1 MFREVIVAPG
11 SDPAM
16 GADLMPSQSRHAT
29 LLMALV
35 AITLCV
41 QAQNVSPHVAPP
53 APAKTMLD
61 MPYRDMAQMMT
72 MNDAAQMGMVLVDR
86 FEWRDAGAAAAAW
99 EASAWY
105 GGDYNKL
112 WFKAEGW
119 HVRDRTEDA
128 RAELLWDRTVA
139 RWWSMQLGA
148 REDFGSGPSR
158 TWAAVGMQGL
168 APQWFSLQ
176 GTLYVGEAGRTAARF
191 QAQYE
196 LLFTQRLILQ
206 PDLEVNLYGKSDP
219 ERNIGA
225 GFSDMELGLRLR
237 YEVRREFAPYIGLT
251 WNQAFGETADLRR
264 ATNERA
270 NELCAVAGVRVWF

>member
-1 MFREVIVAPG
+1 
-11 SDPAM
+11 
-16 GADLMPSQSRHAT
+16 MPSHFLHAT
-29 LLMALV
+29 LVIALV
-35 AITLCV
+35 ATTFCV
-41 QAQNVSPHVAPP
+41 QADDVSPHVAPA
-53 APAKTMLD
+53 APAKAMPD
-61 MPYRDMAQMMT
+61 MPYHDMAQMMT
-72 MNDAAQMGMVLVDR
+72 MNDAAQIGMVLVDR
-86 FEWRDAGAAAAAW
+86 MEWRHAGAASAAW
-99 EASAWY
+99 EANLWY

-112 WFKAEGW
+112 WFKTEGW

-139 RWWSMQLGA
+139 RWWSLQLGA

-168 APQWFSLQ
+168 APQWFTLQ
-176 GTLYVGEAGRTAARF
+176 GTLYAGDAGRTAARF

-206 PDLEVNLYGKSDP
+206 PELEVNLYGKSDP
-219 ERNIGA
+219 ERNIGS

-237 YEVRREFAPYIGLT
+237 YEVRREFAPYVGLT

-264 ATNERA
+264 AANERA